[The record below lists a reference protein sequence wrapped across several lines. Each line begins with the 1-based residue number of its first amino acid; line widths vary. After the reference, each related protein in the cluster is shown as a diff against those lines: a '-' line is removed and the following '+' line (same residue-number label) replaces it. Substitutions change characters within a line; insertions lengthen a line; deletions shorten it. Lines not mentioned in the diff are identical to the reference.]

1 MSILLPLAIGSSF
14 WVAVLTVL
22 GMVAVFA
29 VLFFSERKK

>member
-1 MSILLPLAIGSSF
+1 MNILLPLAIGSSF
-14 WVAVLTVL
+14 WVAVLTVI

>member
-1 MSILLPLAIGSSF
+1 MNTLLSLAIGSSF

-22 GMVAVFA
+22 GMIAVFV

>member
-1 MSILLPLAIGSSF
+1 MNTLLPLAIGSSF